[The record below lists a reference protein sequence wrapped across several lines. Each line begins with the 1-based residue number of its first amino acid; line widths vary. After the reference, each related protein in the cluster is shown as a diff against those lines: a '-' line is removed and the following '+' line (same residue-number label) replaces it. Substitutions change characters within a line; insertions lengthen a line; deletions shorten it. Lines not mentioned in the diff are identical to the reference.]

1 MKRQVKIGR
10 RKYKIRYVSEIYKKK
25 KSKGRYTIG
34 MIMPAKKTIII
45 KRMGK
50 NIDKQTLFHELAHG
64 IAIELV
70 EATYRGFQKSKI
82 KKEKKEFLRYN
93 KNFIRL
99 NNDEGFIEFFGGL
112 LNRTFKLK

>member
-1 MKRQVKIGR
+1 MKRQIKIGR
-10 RKYKIRYVSEIYKKK
+10 RKYKIKHVSEISKKERK
-25 KSKGRYTIG
+25 KSEHTIG
-34 MIMPAKKTIII
+34 MIIPAKKTIII
-45 KRMGK
+45 KRVGK

-70 EATYRGFQKSKI
+70 EATYRGYKNSKKLKD
-82 KKEKKEFLRYN
+82 KKDFIRYN

-99 NNDEGFIEFFGGL
+99 NNEEGFIEFFGGL